1 MNDALASEVH
11 KALAEFARSTTRNA
25 RTTMAFAKKL
35 DRNLEL
41 GQKYYVLFEACC
53 QILDRN
59 TVAAE
64 DLIRS
69 CLPLN
74 NEDWKFIDKTL
85 LSATECRHAGFN
97 QYRIHLRTSI
107 EPQNSS
113 FSDSQFHNPYE
124 DVIRPTQFNQ
134 LGETGSTGMKHS
146 RFGIASFIT
155 SIFGAILLVLLIVIK
170 AIILSSG
177 SEELDPE
184 STAGIIIGLLFYF
197 PLFVQ
202 FIALVLGIVGLCST
216 EKKKVLSLLGTIFS
230 SVIIFIS
237 ILMIIGSLVANAN

>member
-53 QILDRN
+53 QIRDRN

-155 SIFGAILLVLLIVIK
+155 SISAVILIIVFFIAAIMQF
-170 AIILSSG
+170 SG
-177 SEELDPE
+177 SEEPDSE
-184 STAGIIIGLLFYF
+184 STAAIITDLLFF
-197 PLFVQ
+197 FSIFVD
-202 FIALVLGIVGLCST
+202 FIALVLGIVGLCSKD
-216 EKKKVLSLLGTIFS
+216 KKKIFALLGTIFS
-230 SVIIFIS
+230 SVAIFIS
-237 ILMIIGSLVANAN
+237 IIIIILYLVANAN

>member
-53 QILDRN
+53 QIRDRN

-85 LSATECRHAGFN
+85 LSATECRHTGFN
-97 QYRIHLRTSI
+97 QYRIHLRASI

-146 RFGIASFIT
+146 GFGIASFIT
-155 SIFGAILLVLLIVIK
+155 SISAAILIVVFFIA
-170 AIILSSG
+170 AIMQYSG
-177 SEELDPE
+177 SEEPDSE
-184 STAGIIIGLLFYF
+184 STAAIITGLLFF
-197 PLFVQ
+197 FSVFVD
-202 FIALVLGIVGLCST
+202 FIALVLGIVGLCSKD
-216 EKKKVLSLLGTIFS
+216 KKKIFALLGTIFS
-230 SVIIFIS
+230 SVTILIS
-237 ILMIIGSLVANAN
+237 IIIITIDLVANAN

>member
-53 QILDRN
+53 QIRDRN

-85 LSATECRHAGFN
+85 LSATECRHTGFN
-97 QYRIHLRTSI
+97 QYRIHLRVSI

-124 DVIRPTQFNQ
+124 ELIRPTQFNQ

-155 SIFGAILLVLLIVIK
+155 SIFGAILIVLFVTA
-170 AIILSSG
+170 AIIQSSG
-177 SEELDPE
+177 SEEPDPK
-184 STAGIIIGLLFYF
+184 STAIIIMRLLFYF
-197 PLFVQ
+197 SVFVD
-202 FIALVLGIVGLCST
+202 FIALVLGIIGLCSKD
-216 EKKKVLSLLGTIFS
+216 KKKIFALLGTIFS
-230 SVIIFIS
+230 SVAIFIA
-237 ILMIIGSLVANAN
+237 IIIIIVSLIANAN

>member
-53 QILDRN
+53 QIRDRN

-85 LSATECRHAGFN
+85 LSATECRHTGFN
-97 QYRIHLRTSI
+97 QYRINLRESI

-155 SIFGAILLVLLIVIK
+155 SISAVILIVVFFIA
-170 AIILSSG
+170 AIMQYSG
-177 SEELDPE
+177 SEEPDSE
-184 STAGIIIGLLFYF
+184 STAAIITGLLFF
-197 PLFVQ
+197 FSVFVD
-202 FIALVLGIVGLCST
+202 FIALVFGIVGLCAKD
-216 EKKKVLSLLGTIFS
+216 KKKIFALLGTIFS
-230 SVIIFIS
+230 SVTIFIS
-237 ILMIIGSLVANAN
+237 IIIIMIDLVANAN

>member
-25 RTTMAFAKKL
+25 RTTIAFAKKL

-53 QILDRN
+53 QIRDRN

-97 QYRIHLRTSI
+97 QYRIHLRASI

-124 DVIRPTQFNQ
+124 DVIRPTHFNQ

-155 SIFGAILLVLLIVIK
+155 SISAAISIALVYAIAVIMQ
-170 AIILSSG
+170 SSG
-177 SEELDPE
+177 PEEGDSA
-184 STAGIIIGLLFYF
+184 STVIIIMTLLFYF
-197 PLFVQ
+197 LIFVD
-202 FIALVLGIVGLCST
+202 FIALVLGIVGLCSKD
-216 EKKKVLSLLGTIFS
+216 KKKIFALLGTIFS
-230 SVIIFIS
+230 SVTIFIS
-237 ILMIIGSLVANAN
+237 IIIIMIDLVANAN

>member
-53 QILDRN
+53 QIRDRN

-124 DVIRPTQFNQ
+124 DVITPTQFNQ

-155 SIFGAILLVLLIVIK
+155 SISAMILIVVFFIA
-170 AIILSSG
+170 AIMQYSG
-177 SEELDPE
+177 SEEPDSK
-184 STAGIIIGLLFYF
+184 STAAIIPGLLFF
-197 PLFVQ
+197 FSVFVD
-202 FIALVLGIVGLCST
+202 FIALVLGIVGLCSKDR
-216 EKKKVLSLLGTIFS
+216 KKIFALLGTIFS
-230 SVIIFIS
+230 SVIIFIL
-237 ILMIIGSLVANAN
+237 IIMIIVGLVTNAN

>member
-53 QILDRN
+53 QIRDRN

-85 LSATECRHAGFN
+85 LSATECRHTGFN
-97 QYRIHLRTSI
+97 QYRIHLRASI

-124 DVIRPTQFNQ
+124 ELIRPTQFNQ
-134 LGETGSTGMKHS
+134 LGETGSTGTKHS

-155 SIFGAILLVLLIVIK
+155 SISAAILIVVFFIA
-170 AIILSSG
+170 AIMQYSG
-177 SEELDPE
+177 SEEPDSK
-184 STAGIIIGLLFYF
+184 STAAIITGLLFF
-197 PLFVQ
+197 FAVFVD
-202 FIALVLGIVGLCST
+202 FIALVLGIVGLCSKD
-216 EKKKVLSLLGTIFS
+216 KKKIFALLGTIFS

-237 ILMIIGSLVANAN
+237 IIWIIVGLVANAN

>member
-53 QILDRN
+53 QIRDRN

-85 LSATECRHAGFN
+85 LSATECRHTGFN
-97 QYRIHLRTSI
+97 QYRIHLRASI

-113 FSDSQFHNPYE
+113 FSESQFHNPYE

-155 SIFGAILLVLLIVIK
+155 SISAVILIVVFFI
-170 AIILSSG
+170 ALIMQYSG
-177 SEELDPE
+177 SEKPDSE
-184 STAGIIIGLLFYF
+184 STAAIITSLLFF
-197 PLFVQ
+197 FSVFVD
-202 FIALVLGIVGLCST
+202 FIALVLGIVGLCSKD
-216 EKKKVLSLLGTIFS
+216 KKKIFALLGTIFS
-230 SVIIFIS
+230 SVIIFIL
-237 ILMIIGSLVANAN
+237 IIMIIIGLITNAN

>member
-53 QILDRN
+53 QIRDRN

-85 LSATECRHAGFN
+85 LSATECRHTGFN
-97 QYRIHLRTSI
+97 QYRIHLRESI

-134 LGETGSTGMKHS
+134 LGVTGSTGMKHS
-146 RFGIASFIT
+146 GFGIASFIT
-155 SIFGAILLVLLIVIK
+155 SISAAILIVVFFIA
-170 AIILSSG
+170 AIMQYSG
-177 SEELDPE
+177 SEEPDSE
-184 STAGIIIGLLFYF
+184 STAAIITGLLFF
-197 PLFVQ
+197 FSVFVD
-202 FIALVLGIVGLCST
+202 FIALVLGIVGLCSKD
-216 EKKKVLSLLGTIFS
+216 KKKIFALLGTIFS
-230 SVIIFIS
+230 SVTILIS
-237 ILMIIGSLVANAN
+237 IIIITIDLVANAN

>member
-25 RTTMAFAKKL
+25 RTTIAFAKKL

-53 QILDRN
+53 QIRDRN

-85 LSATECRHAGFN
+85 LSATECRHTGFN
-97 QYRIHLRTSI
+97 QYRIHLRASI

-146 RFGIASFIT
+146 GFGIASFVT
-155 SIFGAILLVLLIVIK
+155 SISAAILIVVFFIA
-170 AIILSSG
+170 AIMQYSG
-177 SEELDPE
+177 SEEHDSE
-184 STAGIIIGLLFYF
+184 STAAIITGLLFF
-197 PLFVQ
+197 LSVFVD
-202 FIALVLGIVGLCST
+202 FIALVLGIVGLCSKG
-216 EKKKVLSLLGTIFS
+216 KKKIFALLGTIFS
-230 SVIIFIS
+230 SVTILIS
-237 ILMIIGSLVANAN
+237 IIIVIVSLVTNAY

>member
-53 QILDRN
+53 QIRDRN

-69 CLPLN
+69 CMPLN

-85 LSATECRHAGFN
+85 LSATECRHTDFN
-97 QYRIHLRTSI
+97 QYRIHLRASI

-124 DVIRPTQFNQ
+124 ELIRPTQFNQ

-146 RFGIASFIT
+146 GFGIASFIT
-155 SIFGAILLVLLIVIK
+155 SISAAILIVVFFIA
-170 AIILSSG
+170 AIMQYSG
-177 SEELDPE
+177 SEEPDSE
-184 STAGIIIGLLFYF
+184 SIAAIITGLFF
-197 PLFVQ
+197 FFSVFVD
-202 FIALVLGIVGLCST
+202 FIALVLGIVGLCSKD
-216 EKKKVLSLLGTIFS
+216 KKKIFALLGTIFS
-230 SVIIFIS
+230 SVIIFIL
-237 ILMIIGSLVANAN
+237 IIMIIGGLVANAN

>member
-53 QILDRN
+53 QIRDRN

-124 DVIRPTQFNQ
+124 DVITPTQFNQ

-155 SIFGAILLVLLIVIK
+155 SISAVILIVVFFIA
-170 AIILSSG
+170 AIMQYSG
-177 SEELDPE
+177 SEEPDSK
-184 STAGIIIGLLFYF
+184 STAAIIPSLLFF
-197 PLFVQ
+197 FSVFVD
-202 FIALVLGIVGLCST
+202 FIALVLGIVGLCSKDR
-216 EKKKVLSLLGTIFS
+216 KKIFALLGTIFS
-230 SVIIFIS
+230 SVIIFIL
-237 ILMIIGSLVANAN
+237 IIMIIVGLVTNAN

>member
-11 KALAEFARSTTRNA
+11 KALAEFARSTARNA

-53 QILDRN
+53 QIRDRN

-97 QYRIHLRTSI
+97 QYRIHLRASI

-113 FSDSQFHNPYE
+113 FSESQFHNPYE

-134 LGETGSTGMKHS
+134 LGETRSTGMKHS

-155 SIFGAILLVLLIVIK
+155 SISAAISIALVYAIAVIMQ
-170 AIILSSG
+170 SSG
-177 SEELDPE
+177 PE
-184 STAGIIIGLLFYF
+184 DGDSASTVIIIMTLLFYF
-197 PLFVQ
+197 LIFVD
-202 FIALVLGIVGLCST
+202 FIALVLGIVGLCSKD
-216 EKKKVLSLLGTIFS
+216 KKKIFALLGTIFS
-230 SVIIFIS
+230 SVTIFIS
-237 ILMIIGSLVANAN
+237 IIIIMIDLVANAN

>member
-53 QILDRN
+53 QIRDRN

-85 LSATECRHAGFN
+85 LSATECRHTGFN
-97 QYRIHLRTSI
+97 QYRIHLRASV

-113 FSDSQFHNPYE
+113 FSESQFHNPYE

-155 SIFGAILLVLLIVIK
+155 SIFGAILIVLFVTA
-170 AIILSSG
+170 AIIQSSG
-177 SEELDPE
+177 SEEPDPK
-184 STAGIIIGLLFYF
+184 STAIIIMRLLFYF
-197 PLFVQ
+197 SVFVD
-202 FIALVLGIVGLCST
+202 FIALVLGIIGLCSKD
-216 EKKKVLSLLGTIFS
+216 KKKIFALLGTIFS
-230 SVIIFIS
+230 SVAIFIA
-237 ILMIIGSLVANAN
+237 IIIIIVGLIANAN

>member
-53 QILDRN
+53 QIRDRN

-97 QYRIHLRTSI
+97 QYRIHLRASI

-155 SIFGAILLVLLIVIK
+155 SIFGAILIVLFVTA
-170 AIILSSG
+170 AIIQSSG
-177 SEELDPE
+177 SEEPDPK
-184 STAGIIIGLLFYF
+184 STAIIIMRLLFYF
-197 PLFVQ
+197 SVFVD
-202 FIALVLGIVGLCST
+202 FIALVLGIIGLCSKD
-216 EKKKVLSLLGTIFS
+216 KKKIFALLGTIFS
-230 SVIIFIS
+230 SVAIFIA
-237 ILMIIGSLVANAN
+237 IIIIIVGLIANAN

>member
-53 QILDRN
+53 QIRDRN

-85 LSATECRHAGFN
+85 LSATECRHTGFN
-97 QYRIHLRTSI
+97 QYRIHLRASI

-124 DVIRPTQFNQ
+124 DVIRPTHFNQ

-155 SIFGAILLVLLIVIK
+155 SISGVILIVVFFIA
-170 AIILSSG
+170 AIMQYSG
-177 SEELDPE
+177 SEEPDSE
-184 STAGIIIGLLFYF
+184 STAAIITGLLFF
-197 PLFVQ
+197 FSVFVD
-202 FIALVLGIVGLCST
+202 FIALVLGIVGLYSKD
-216 EKKKVLSLLGTIFS
+216 KKKIFALLGTIFS
-230 SVIIFIS
+230 SVT
-237 ILMIIGSLVANAN
+237 ILILIVSLVTNAY

>member
-35 DRNLEL
+35 DRNFEL

-53 QILDRN
+53 QIRDRN
-59 TVAAE
+59 TVVAE

-134 LGETGSTGMKHS
+134 LSETGSTGMKHS

-155 SIFGAILLVLLIVIK
+155 SISAAISIALVYAIAVIMQSSGPEEGDS
-170 AIILSSG
+170 ASTVIILS
-177 SEELDPE
+177 L
-184 STAGIIIGLLFYF
+184 IHI
-197 PLFVQ
+197 
-202 FIALVLGIVGLCST
+202 
-216 EKKKVLSLLGTIFS
+216 
-230 SVIIFIS
+230 
-237 ILMIIGSLVANAN
+237 